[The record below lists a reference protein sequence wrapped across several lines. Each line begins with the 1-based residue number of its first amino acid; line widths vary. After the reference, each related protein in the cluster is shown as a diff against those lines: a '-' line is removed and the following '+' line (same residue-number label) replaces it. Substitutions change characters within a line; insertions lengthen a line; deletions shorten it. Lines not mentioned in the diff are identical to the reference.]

1 MGLRFVDT
9 IITHHGLPSRR
20 TRARW
25 TQNTQK
31 TMRNASA
38 LHNFSTLDEPGHC
51 IADSFPRSSCSFD
64 FFSLSDRWMEVEQ
77 DISDCSTAI
86 LDWKLLVIIYI
97 SSIRHKKSIKFR
109 HLRRVFFCPRARVPP
124 TSFPGSFLYFERKD
138 PGNEVRVTREQCGI
152 NHYDQACFLISKIF
166 WLFGAI
172 FQGKL
177 LFAKHRNKLL
187 WALSVGQSG
196 VDTPGN

>member
-1 MGLRFVDT
+1 MSLVWQAFKATSLRFWVFVFQSSFVDT
-9 IITHHGLPSRR
+9 IIMHHGLPSRR

-25 TQNTQK
+25 TQNKQK

-97 SSIRHKKSIKFR
+97 SSIRHKKSIKFLSTCTG
-109 HLRRVFFCPRARVPP
+109 HSNLVRRVLSLLLQKGPWERGWGHSRAVWNK
-124 TSFPGSFLYFERKD
+124 SLWPGLLSHIQNILVFWSNFA
-138 PGNEVRVTREQCGI
+138 REI
-152 NHYDQACFLISKIF
+152 TL
-166 WLFGAI
+166 
-172 FQGKL
+172 
-177 LFAKHRNKLL
+177 RE
-187 WALSVGQSG
+187 
-196 VDTPGN
+196 T